1 MDGSTGTDLGAP
13 SLAFIYTDSETGLC
27 RFMIIE
33 STGTIINSYRDVN
46 GDMDIIENIYSFNLI
61 VIKTIPR
68 NLPPK
73 EF

>member
-1 MDGSTGTDLGAP
+1 
-13 SLAFIYTDSETGLC
+13 
-27 RFMIIE
+27 MIIE